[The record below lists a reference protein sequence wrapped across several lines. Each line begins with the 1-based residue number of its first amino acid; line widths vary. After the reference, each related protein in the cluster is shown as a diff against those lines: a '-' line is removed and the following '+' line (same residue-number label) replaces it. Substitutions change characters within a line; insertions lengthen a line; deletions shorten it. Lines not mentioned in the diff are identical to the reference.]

1 LRLDSPR
8 ENLSWIMLT
17 DRLRTRIESSGPLT
31 FAEFMEAALY
41 DPDEGFYARN
51 PVGEQGEFVTSPHVS
66 PLFGALVAT
75 QVEEFWALLGRPNPF
90 SIVELGA
97 GDGTLAGQILDNLS
111 GQVLE
116 AVRYAAVDRSSRAR
130 EALRGASVTAV
141 ASLDELESG
150 FEGCM
155 IANELFDNI
164 PFHRVRGAADG
175 PRELYVGLDGDRFVL
190 IEAQVSSQRIERLAR
205 KLTQGEEAVV
215 SPGALDLLDRAAA
228 VLARGYVWLA
238 DYGWG
243 GGLGEAG
250 AVHGYRQQR
259 LVEDI
264 LTDPGSQDITVG
276 VDFDALA
283 AHARERGWSVW
294 GPVTQRDAL
303 LAVGFRDRDEQAR
316 HRQVEALDS
325 HRGIEAARIYS
336 ERNRA
341 SLLIREGGL
350 GDFLVLCLGLGVER
364 PPMSVRTS

>member
-1 LRLDSPR
+1 
-8 ENLSWIMLT
+8 MLT
-17 DRLRTRIESSGPLT
+17 DQLRSRIESSGPLT

-41 DPDEGFYARN
+41 DPEEGFYARDS
-51 PVGEQGEFVTSPHVS
+51 VGEQREFVTSPHVS

-97 GDGTLAGQILDNLS
+97 GDGTLARQILDNLPS
-111 GQVLE
+111 QVLE
-116 AVRYAAVDRSSRAR
+116 AARCTAVERSSRAR
-130 EALRGASVTAV
+130 EAIRGLGITAV

-150 FEGCM
+150 PAGC
-155 IANELFDNI
+155 ILANELFDNI
-164 PFHRVRGAADG
+164 PFHRVRRAADG

-190 IEAQVSSQRIERLAR
+190 IEGEVSSEKVERLAR

-215 SPGALDLLDRAAA
+215 NPGALDLLDRAAA
-228 VLARGYVWLA
+228 ALARGYVWLA

-243 GGLGEAG
+243 SGLGEAG
-250 AVHGYRQQR
+250 TVHGYRRQR

-264 LTDPGSQDITVG
+264 LRDPGSLDITVG

-283 AHARERGWSVW
+283 AHARETGWSVW

-303 LAVGFRDRDEQAR
+303 LALGFRDRDEQAR
-316 HRQVEALDS
+316 HRQVEALDTQ
-325 HRGIEAARIYS
+325 RGIEAARIYS

-341 SLLIREGGL
+341 SLLLKEGGL
-350 GDFLVLCLGLGVER
+350 GDFLILCLGLGVER
-364 PPMSVRTS
+364 PPMSVRIS